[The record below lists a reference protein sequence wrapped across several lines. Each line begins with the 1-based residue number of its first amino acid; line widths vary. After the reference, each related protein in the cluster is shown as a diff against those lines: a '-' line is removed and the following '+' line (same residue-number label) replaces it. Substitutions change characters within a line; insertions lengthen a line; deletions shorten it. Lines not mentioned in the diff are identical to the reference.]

1 MINEFIKGFND
12 AGQFFNEPT
21 ENTKSPEPRKTA
33 ETASL
38 HYRLSWVIYLALDSE
53 TTPVRAPLFSKFH
66 SLEQRVPE
74 LLAPVLTDAGK
85 CIDGV
90 FPEQLSPNE
99 DLGYVVFH
107 DRNDAVATAGRLASS
122 IERQFE
128 SGSDKSG
135 YMYAELELSACEG
148 ELTALAMNVKT
159 AVLLN
164 PGFDCVKK
172 VDDVIDTSSEFAS

>member
-1 MINEFIKGFND
+1 MIKEFFQGFND
-12 AGQFFNEPT
+12 AGQVFNEPT
-21 ENTKSPEPRKTA
+21 ENTQSPEPRVIE
-33 ETASL
+33 ETMPL
-38 HYRLSWVIYLALDSE
+38 HYRLAWVIYLALDSE

-66 SLEQRVPE
+66 SVEQRVPE

-85 CIDGV
+85 SIDGV

-107 DRNDAVATAGRLASS
+107 DRIDAVSTAGRLASS

-128 SGSDKSG
+128 CGSDKSG
-135 YMYAELELSACEG
+135 YMYAELELSVCEG
-148 ELTALAMNVKT
+148 ELTALAMTVKK

-164 PGFDCVKK
+164 PAFDCVKK